1 MQRAQGSFCEHVLPG
16 ERPPPGKIHRATVP
30 AQNSY
35 LTIKFTCFISN
46 SASCTSFP
54 PWLADRRPFWHH
66 NLLQSGH
73 SSLLLKAGRFGH
85 SRSLLLLQWIESSV
99 HASPTVRD
107 SALDSDLGLGGWTTL
122 ASWLLPSLESCI
134 PTGVKTQTYSGVQ
147 NLTLQWPTEPLAWVG
162 KIQATSLSVRHRS

>member
-1 MQRAQGSFCEHVLPG
+1 MHV
-16 ERPPPGKIHRATVP
+16 
-30 AQNSY
+30 
-35 LTIKFTCFISN
+35 
-46 SASCTSFP
+46 FP
-54 PWLADRRPFWHH
+54 
-66 NLLQSGH
+66 
-73 SSLLLKAGRFGH
+73 SLAGRQETFLAPQPAPIRALK
-85 SRSLLLLQWIESSV
+85 SPAKSQPALDTVEAAAFAMIQSSV